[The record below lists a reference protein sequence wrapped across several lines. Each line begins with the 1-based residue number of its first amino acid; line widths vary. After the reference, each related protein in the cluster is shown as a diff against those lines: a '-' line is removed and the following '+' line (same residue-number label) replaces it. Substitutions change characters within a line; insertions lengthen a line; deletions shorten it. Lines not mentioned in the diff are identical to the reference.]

1 MSAKKARRKKKPAVV
16 FPPLMPLV
24 RLFSGPGRGVVL
36 VMLTVAG
43 FGWLWY
49 VAWQKVGEDL
59 LLSEQY
65 WVTRDQVEITP
76 PAEWIR
82 DDVRAEAFQD
92 ASLDGPLSLM
102 DPDLVPRIAD
112 AFSMHPWVAR
122 VRRVSKHYPARVRV
136 DLDYRRPV
144 LMVQVPRGLYSVD
157 VEGVLLQPVD
167 VEGVL
172 LPTNNNFS
180 PLEAFRD
187 YARLVGIDTMPM
199 APTGMRWGDARV
211 LESAEIA
218 ATFGSTWQ
226 KLNLERIVP
235 STTAEVGMGADYT
248 YELLTKKG
256 TRIRW
261 GHAPGAERIENGEM
275 PAVEKVAWLVEY
287 QRENSTLEGRDG
299 PQVLNLGTV
308 GRASRSAGKPQ
319 EAFR

>member
-36 VMLTVAG
+36 VLLTVVG
-43 FGWLWY
+43 FVWLWY
-49 VAWQKVGEDL
+49 AAWREVGEDL

-65 WVTRDQVEITP
+65 WVTQDQVEITP
-76 PAEWIR
+76 PAEWIH
-82 DDVRAEAFQD
+82 DDVRAKAFRD

-102 DPDLVPRIAD
+102 APDLVPRIAD
-112 AFSMHPWVAR
+112 AFSMNPWVAR

-136 DLDYRRPV
+136 ELDYRCPV
-144 LMVQVPRGLYSVD
+144 LMVQVPRGLYPAD
-157 VEGVLLQPVD
+157 VESVLLYPVD

-172 LPTNNNFS
+172 LPTNDNFS
-180 PLEAFRD
+180 PVEALRD

-226 KLNLERIVP
+226 KLNLDRIVP
-235 STTAEVGMGADYT
+235 STMPEVGMGGDYT
-248 YELLTKKG
+248 YELLTRKG

-261 GHAPGAERIENGEM
+261 GHAPGAELAENGEM
-275 PAVEKVAWLVEY
+275 SAVEKVAWLVEY

-299 PQVLNLGTV
+299 PQVLNLGITQS
-308 GRASRSAGKPQ
+308 ASRSAGKPQ
-319 EAFR
+319 EALH